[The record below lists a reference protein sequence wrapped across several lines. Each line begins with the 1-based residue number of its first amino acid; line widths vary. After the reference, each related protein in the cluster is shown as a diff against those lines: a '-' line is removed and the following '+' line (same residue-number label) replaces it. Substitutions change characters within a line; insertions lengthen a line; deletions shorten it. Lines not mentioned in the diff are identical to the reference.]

1 MVLSITGRLVSR
13 ETLRKLLHQT
23 GYSFKRRARILLGK
37 ADPKQRSEFVLELAR
52 LVSESQQED
61 GPLLVFSD
69 EAHIH
74 LEADGGSG
82 WSRKGVP
89 LYVNSHSPQR
99 GRKLSC
105 FGFYALGSDRL
116 VLLHTASWAT
126 AETTNEALRKLREQ
140 HPARRIIVIWDNV
153 RYHHSKLVHTKAAQL
168 GIELRSLPPYSPDLM
183 PVERLWSWLRQERTY
198 LHCHHSEQQF
208 AERIAA
214 FMSQLLDEPATVH
227 KRLRPKFSLNPQ
239 EEFLRV

>member
-1 MVLSITGRLVSR
+1 MQDQGDTKQTDLVTTPQATPEQAPFLPPAFRWTLRTLCALVLSITGRLVSR

-37 ADPKQRSEFVLELAR
+37 ADPKQRAEFVLELAR
-52 LVSESQQED
+52 LVTESQRED

-99 GRKLSC
+99 GSKLSC
-105 FGFYALGSDRL
+105 FGFYALGSDRP

-140 HPARRIIVIWDNV
+140 HPESMHRSEGVLFQRR
-153 RYHHSKLVHTKAAQL
+153 
-168 GIELRSLPPYSPDLM
+168 GPG
-183 PVERLWSWLRQERTY
+183 
-198 LHCHHSEQQF
+198 
-208 AERIAA
+208 RITGASA
-214 FMSQLLDEPATVH
+214 GP
-227 KRLRPKFSLNPQ
+227 
-239 EEFLRV
+239 